1 MASIKQLKKDINNEI
16 GSIIEDIYHWE
27 LSQPDA
33 DLTKSESLIDE
44 AIAAFDVFISKI
56 NAVEK
61 KSAKTEFKGIH
72 QEITSTVKALE
83 EKLASL

>member
-27 LSQPDA
+27 LSHPDA
-33 DLTKSESLIDE
+33 DLTKSENLIDA
-44 AIAAFDVFISKI
+44 AIAAFDTFIAKI

-61 KSAKTEFKGIH
+61 KAAKTEFKVIR
-72 QEITSTVKALE
+72 QEIAATVKGLE

>member
-1 MASIKQLKKDINNEI
+1 MASIKQLKKDINNDI

-33 DLTKSESLIDE
+33 DFTKSESLIDE
-44 AIAAFDVFISKI
+44 AIAAFDIFISKI

-61 KSAKTEFKGIH
+61 KSAKTEFKVI
-72 QEITSTVKALE
+72 QREITSTVRGLE